1 MSHLLLHL
9 SWIAAFVAAALLIG
23 SQAFSQVTDP
33 SQPTEPI
40 TLPMEVISATRYE
53 RPLSGLPLSATVIT
67 REDIL
72 NSPGRTIDD
81 SLRDVAGVQL
91 PLDNSDVVF
100 PLNRRSPCAGSA
112 LAIPPRAHWCWST
125 EYPSTADSLA
135 TYSGIGCPNL

>member
-53 RPLSGLPLSATVIT
+53 RPLSELLSAQPSSRARTFST
-67 REDIL
+67 LPDAQST
-72 NSPGRTIDD
+72 NHSAASPGFNC
-81 SLRDVAGVQL
+81 
-91 PLDNSDVVF
+91 PLTT
-100 PLNRRSPCAGSA
+100 PM
-112 LAIPPRAHWCWST
+112 
-125 EYPSTADSLA
+125 
-135 TYSGIGCPNL
+135 